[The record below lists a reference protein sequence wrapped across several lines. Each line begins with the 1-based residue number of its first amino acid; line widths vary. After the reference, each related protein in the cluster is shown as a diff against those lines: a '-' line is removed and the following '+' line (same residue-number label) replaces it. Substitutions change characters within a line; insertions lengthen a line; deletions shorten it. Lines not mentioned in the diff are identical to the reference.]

1 MSFPHHPELT
11 RTVSIESEAEE
22 ATERQH
28 LLAQDAIPE
37 EDEDQ
42 RAGDSGVSGS
52 PVEHEIPE
60 GMTPETLIG
69 AFGYDFYFQNTEA
82 KYGFS

>member
-22 ATERQH
+22 ASERQ
-28 LLAQDAIPE
+28 LLLPQDAIPE
-37 EDEDQ
+37 EDED
-42 RAGDSGVSGS
+42 SGLSGS
-52 PVEHEIPE
+52 PTQEEIPE

-69 AFGYDFYFQNTEA
+69 AFG
-82 KYGFS
+82 

>member
-22 ATERQH
+22 ASERQ
-28 LLAQDAIPE
+28 LLLPQDAIPE
-37 EDEDQ
+37 EDED
-42 RAGDSGVSGS
+42 SGLSGS
-52 PVEHEIPE
+52 PVHEEIPE

-69 AFGYDFYFQNTEA
+69 AFG
-82 KYGFS
+82 